1 MSATLDR
8 VLVQIRAVYENKGVT
23 PPALSPS
30 SVLGQEIGLESLD
43 LAEIVVRL
51 ENEFGFD
58 PFAEGVPEGV
68 RTIGDLTNLYA
79 TDGSAGS

>member
-8 VLVQIRAVYENKGVT
+8 VMVQIRAVYDNKGVE
-23 PPALSPS
+23 PPALSTS
-30 SVLGQEIGLESLD
+30 SVLGPEIGLESLD

-68 RTIGDLTNLYA
+68 RTIGDLANLYVH
-79 TDGSAGS
+79 DGSSGS